1 MKPHPEEVDAVK
13 WVTLEEM
20 DEMMADEGA
29 FSRDGPMHCLGPFKC
44 TVRILGS
51 MACTKYSTTR
61 RRHLGKRAIP
71 TFSFTSK
78 ISKEVLRVLYH
89 Y

>member
-29 FSRDGPMHCLGPFKC
+29 FSRDGPMHCLGPFKY
-44 TVRILGS
+44 TAYS
-51 MACTKYSTTR
+51 WKY
-61 RRHLGKRAIP
+61 G
-71 TFSFTSK
+71 
-78 ISKEVLRVLYH
+78 VYYV
-89 Y
+89 